1 MFLFL
6 FQPGCGRTVP
16 RFVVYL
22 RVMYF
27 PLNISMLAMR
37 ESRHLHYEQV
47 FYDIV
52 SGVTCV
58 KKDEALLLAGL
69 ALQAAYGDYGGQENY
84 FKPIDYLPRKV
95 SWPRLYPLAL
105 VIVLQILREMTNEN
119 VHDTLRLLHEQK
131 KGLKRQKAEHQY
143 LRVKPTV
150 QDYFIIFTI
159 TGSCKVTRLWIHVLQ
174 YFNGK
179 KLSY

>member
-16 RFVVYL
+16 RFVVHL

-69 ALQAAYGDYGGQENY
+69 ALQAEYGDYRKNQSI
-84 FKPIDYLPRKV
+84 KPICYLPRKV
-95 SWPRLYPLAL
+95 SWPRLSTSSCYCS
-105 VIVLQILREMTNEN
+105 T
-119 VHDTLRLLHEQK
+119 DF
-131 KGLKRQKAEHQY
+131 KRDDE
-143 LRVKPTV
+143 
-150 QDYFIIFTI
+150 
-159 TGSCKVTRLWIHVLQ
+159 
-174 YFNGK
+174 
-179 KLSY
+179 